1 VSNFVYDATTIR
13 ALSDVI
19 TPARLAPYLTA
30 SNNDL
35 QAAID
40 LYVWN
45 IKAAAR
51 LYGPLSIFEVA
62 LRNALS
68 REMARLFGTP
78 DWIGAHPFIALGTAL
93 LNSRPRNAPAGK
105 PPASPTDLLSDI
117 TKTRDRVNKELAR
130 KSRHGPASIRA
141 GATTDDVIAALD
153 LGYWTK
159 LLNRDVEQ
167 HLFIPGLY
175 RAFPHAP
182 RKGKLPDRGPLS
194 NTIHGIRSLRNRVMH
209 FEPLFQRDLAN
220 EIGNI
225 INACRLIDE
234 TAGDWIEHHSEFG
247 AGARDRLRPRHYF

>member
-1 VSNFVYDATTIR
+1 VSNFIYDATTIR

-19 TPARLAPYLTA
+19 TPARLAPYLA
-30 SNNDL
+30 ESRNDL

-51 LYGPLSIFEVA
+51 LYGPLSIFEVT

-68 REMARLFGTP
+68 REMAHVFGTS
-78 DWIGAHPFIALGTAL
+78 DWIDAPSFVALGTTL

-117 TKTRDRVNKELAR
+117 TKTRDRVNRELAR
-130 KSRHGPASIRA
+130 KSRHGAA
-141 GATTDDVIAALD
+141 GARVRANTDDVIAALD

-167 HLFIPGLY
+167 HLFIPGLH

-182 RKGKLPDRGPLS
+182 RRGKLPDRGPLS
-194 NTIHGIRSLRNRVMH
+194 NVINGIRTLRNRVMC
-209 FEPLFQRDLAN
+209 
-220 EIGNI
+220 G
-225 INACRLIDE
+225 LIE
-234 TAGDWIEHHSEFG
+234 KTAGDWIEHHSEFG